1 MAKNQTV
8 KNPPQPLSI
17 TLMGDGSYR
26 VRGMSGSPS
35 VSLTKM
41 RDWNR
46 DQDQDGY
53 FYRTFN
59 PQVAGV
65 FASAHGLTIQSSRLS

>member
-17 TLMGDGSYR
+17 TLMDDGSYR
-26 VRGMSGSPS
+26 VRGLSGSPS
-35 VSLTKM
+35 VSLIEM

-46 DQDQDGY
+46 DQDQKGY
-53 FYRTFN
+53 LYRTFN
-59 PQVAGV
+59 PQIAGV
-65 FASAHGLTIQSSRLS
+65 FASAHGLTIQPSRLS